1 MCAVALIIDDEAALR
16 RPLRL
21 MLEQNG
27 YQVHEADSGA
37 EGLRFAGTLR
47 PDVIL
52 LDWGLP
58 DMTGVEVLQKLR
70 EWTTTPVLML
80 TVRDHDDDKV
90 AALDAGADDYLTKP
104 YNPKELLARLRVALR
119 HARPK
124 PEVEVY
130 TFGILSIDLTN
141 RVVRRNGEQIHLT
154 PTEYALLRVLMV
166 NAGRVLTHK
175 QILREVWGKAYED
188 EVHYLRVYIGQ
199 LRNKV
204 EPNPDLPTLIVT
216 EPGVGYR
223 LMGEEGSTG

>member
-1 MCAVALIIDDEAALR
+1 MCPVALIIDDEAALR

-21 MLEQNG
+21 MLEANA

-37 EGLRFAGTLR
+37 DGLRFAGTLR

-58 DMTGVEVLQKLR
+58 DMAGIEVLRKLR
-70 EWTTTPVLML
+70 EWTTTPILML
-80 TVRDHDDDKV
+80 TVRDRDDDKV

-104 YNPKELLARLRVALR
+104 YSPKELLARLRVALR
-119 HARPK
+119 HSRPK
-124 PEVEVY
+124 LETEVY
-130 TFGILSIDLTN
+130 TFGTLSIDVTH
-141 RVVRRNGEQIHLT
+141 RIVRRNGEQIHLT
-154 PTEYALLRVLMV
+154 PTEYALLRMLIT
-166 NAGRVLTHK
+166 NAGRALTHK

-204 EPNPDLPTLIVT
+204 EQNPDLPGLILT

-223 LMGEEGSTG
+223 LVEE